1 MKISPQP
8 VSAVILLVFLVVPIV
23 AQERSISRADLIEKT
38 SGFWIGQLV
47 GNYMGFPFE
56 NVYVD
61 EPIPVLVDRY
71 YTPHNG
77 GDLRMNRHDH
87 RAFAPYLFTL
97 FDGAYSDDD
106 TDIEFVTLHA
116 VEQYGL
122 DIDYEQITKAWKR
135 HINRRIWV
143 ANRTAR
149 DLMDQGLLPPETG
162 SKQNNRHWFQIDS
175 QLVNEIWSAFYPG
188 MPARAAE
195 RAEWGAR
202 ITNDDW
208 GTHPTIAYAVMI
220 SEGFFE
226 NDPQRLVELA
236 LDAIPA
242 EGPFYEGMND
252 VIRWHAETP
261 DDWRSTRQKIHDKYY
276 RYRKGDYEAPVSVV
290 SSLVNGLCGIMAVLY
305 GEGDFTKTVGIA
317 VSAGYDCDNQAAT
330 CGGLMGVVL
339 GAQAIPAALTQECLP
354 RGRWDKP
361 FNDTYINF
369 SRDDLP
375 IHNRISDIVQR
386 IVDIAET
393 AILDEGG
400 QKLEQNGQI
409 IYVIPSAE
417 AAKHSRTKR

>member
-1 MKISPQP
+1 LIIMNRTLHTILSVIVLMSLS
-8 VSAVILLVFLVVPIV
+8 VSAA
-23 AQERSISRADLIEKT
+23 AQERTISRADLIDKI

-56 NVYVD
+56 NVYVN

-71 YTPHNG
+71 YTPFNG
-77 GDLRMNRHDH
+77 GDLRMNRDDH
-87 RAFAPYLFTL
+87 RAFAPYLFTA

-116 VEQYGL
+116 VEKHGL
-122 DIDYEQITKAWKR
+122 DIDYRQIAEAWKS

-149 DLMDQGLLPPETG
+149 NLMDKGMVPPDTG
-162 SKQNNRHWFQIDS
+162 SKQNNPNWFQIDP

-208 GTHPTIAYAVMI
+208 GVHPTIAYGVMI

-226 NDPQRLVELA
+226 RDPQRLVKLA
-236 LDAIPA
+236 LAAVPA
-242 EGPFYEGMND
+242 EGPFHEGMTD
-252 VIRWHAETP
+252 VIRWHAESP

-276 RYRKGDYEAPVSVV
+276 RYQKGDYKAPVSVV
-290 SSLVNGLCGIMAVLY
+290 SSLVNGLCGVMAVLY
-305 GEGDFTKTVGIA
+305 GEGDFMKTVGIA

-330 CGGLMGVVL
+330 CGGLLGVML
-339 GAQAIPAALTQECLP
+339 GAQAIPPALTQDCLP
-354 RGRWDKP
+354 RGRWNKP
-361 FNDTYINF
+361 FNDTYINY
-369 SRDDLP
+369 SRDGLP
-375 IHNRISDIVQR
+375 NYNRISDIVER
-386 IVDIAET
+386 IANIAET
-393 AILDEGG
+393 AILREGG
-400 QKLEQNGQI
+400 RRIEQDGEI
-409 IYVIPSAE
+409 VYAIPR
-417 AAKHSRTKR
+417 K